1 VSRADEQ
8 DARDRTLAPS
18 ARRDRWSTI
27 ERDLRRSAGSLIAG
41 IDEVGRGPLAGP
53 VVACA
58 VIMPPDE
65 RVIRG
70 VDDSKVLSADERARL
85 AEKIRSRALSIGVG
99 AASVR
104 EIDRINIFHAAVL
117 AMRRA
122 LGRLTLHPD
131 HVIVDGR
138 AIRSLGVPH
147 TAVIDGDACCYSIA
161 CASIIAKV
169 TRDRVMHA
177 LAVRYPVYRWERNVG
192 YSTAA
197 HFAGIAEH
205 GVTPHHRQSFLP
217 VRQLSL
223 SFEAPVVVDEAEF
236 DHTAEIDIARLTSH
250 SAPENLSSPSPSPLT
265 SEP

>member
-1 VSRADEQ
+1 MSRADEPVE
-8 DARDRTLAPS
+8 RPRTLAPS

-27 ERDLRRSAGSLIAG
+27 ERDLRRSVGPLIAG
-41 IDEVGRGPLAGP
+41 VDEVGRGPLAGP

-58 VIMPPDE
+58 IIMPPDE

-85 AEKIRSRALSIGVG
+85 AERIRTRALSIGVG

-104 EIDRINIFHAAVL
+104 EIDKLNIFHASVL

-122 LGRLTLHPD
+122 LARLTLHPD
-131 HVIVDGR
+131 HVIIDGR
-138 AIRSLGVPH
+138 AIRSLGTPH

-177 LAVRYPVYRWERNVG
+177 LATRYPGYRWEKNVG

-205 GVTPHHRQSFLP
+205 GVTRHHRHSFLP
-217 VRQLSL
+217 VRQLTL
-223 SFEAPVVVDEAEF
+223 FDTAVVAGADA
-236 DHTAEIDIARLTSH
+236 TAITGEHDPSCLTSTVVAADLAVPSVDH
-250 SAPENLSSPSPSPLT
+250 APEP
-265 SEP
+265 

>member
-1 VSRADEQ
+1 MSRADEPEG
-8 DARDRTLAPS
+8 RERTLAPS
-18 ARRDRWSTI
+18 PRRDRWSTI
-27 ERDLRRSAGSLIAG
+27 ERDLRRSVGPLIAG

-58 VIMPPDE
+58 IVMPPDE

-70 VDDSKVLSADERARL
+70 VDDSKVLSADDRARL
-85 AEKIRSRALSIGVG
+85 AERIRSRALSIGVG

-104 EIDRINIFHAAVL
+104 EIDKLNIFHASVL

-122 LGRLTLHPD
+122 LSRLTIHPD

-138 AIRSLGVPH
+138 AIRSLGTPH

-177 LAVRYPVYRWERNVG
+177 LAARYPVYRWERNVG

-205 GVTPHHRQSFLP
+205 GVTPHHRHSFLP
-217 VRQLSL
+217 VRQLTL
-223 SFEAPVVVDEAEF
+223 NLDAIAP
-236 DHTAEIDIARLTSH
+236 AEIPV
-250 SAPENLSSPSPSPLT
+250 APPSPL
-265 SEP
+265 

>member
-1 VSRADEQ
+1 MSRADEPEG
-8 DARDRTLAPS
+8 RERTLAPS

-27 ERDLRRSAGSLIAG
+27 ERDLRRSVGPLIAG

-58 VIMPPDE
+58 IIMPPDE

-85 AEKIRSRALSIGVG
+85 AERIRSRALSIGVG

-104 EIDRINIFHAAVL
+104 EIDKMNIFHASVL

-122 LGRLTLHPD
+122 LARLTIRPD
-131 HVIVDGR
+131 HVIIDGR
-138 AIRSLGVPH
+138 AIRSLGTPH

-169 TRDRVMHA
+169 TRDRVMRA
-177 LAVRYPVYRWERNVG
+177 LAARYPVYRWERNVG

-205 GVTPHHRQSFLP
+205 GVTPHHRHSFLP
-217 VRQLSL
+217 VRQLTL
-223 SFEAPVVVDEAEF
+223 PLDGVIAATEAPIAE
-236 DHTAEIDIARLTSH
+236 DSSAR
-250 SAPENLSSPSPSPLT
+250 
-265 SEP
+265 

>member
-1 VSRADEQ
+1 MSRADEPEG
-8 DARDRTLAPS
+8 RERTLAPS
-18 ARRDRWSTI
+18 PRRDRWSTI
-27 ERDLRRSAGSLIAG
+27 ERDLRRSVGPLIAG

-58 VIMPPDE
+58 IIMPPDE

-85 AEKIRSRALSIGVG
+85 AERIRSRALSIGVG

-104 EIDRINIFHAAVL
+104 EIDKLNIFHAAVL

-122 LGRLTLHPD
+122 LSRLTMRPD
-131 HVIVDGR
+131 HVIIDGR
-138 AIRSLGVPH
+138 AIRSLGTPH

-177 LAVRYPVYRWERNVG
+177 LAVRYPGYRWERNVG

-197 HFAGIAEH
+197 HFAGIAER
-205 GVTPHHRQSFLP
+205 GVTPHHRHSFLP
-217 VRQLSL
+217 VRQLTL
-223 SFEAPVVVDEAEF
+223 PLDGVIAANAEATV
-236 DHTAEIDIARLTSH
+236 
-250 SAPENLSSPSPSPLT
+250 APTLPG
-265 SEP
+265 

>member
-1 VSRADEQ
+1 MSRADEP

-18 ARRDRWSTI
+18 PRRDRWSTI
-27 ERDLRRSAGSLIAG
+27 ERDLRRSVGPLIAG

-58 VIMPPDE
+58 IIMPPDE

-70 VDDSKVLSADERARL
+70 VDDSKVLSADARARL
-85 AEKIRSRALSIGVG
+85 SEKIRGRALSIGVG

-104 EIDRINIFHAAVL
+104 EIDRLNIFHAAVL

-122 LGRLTLHPD
+122 LGRLSLQPD
-131 HVIVDGR
+131 HIILDGR
-138 AIRSLGVPH
+138 AIRSLGTPH

-177 LAVRYPVYRWERNVG
+177 LAVRYPGYKWERNVG

-197 HFAGIAEH
+197 HFAGIAER
-205 GVTPHHRQSFLP
+205 GVTKHHRQSFLP
-217 VRQLSL
+217 VRQLAL
-223 SFEAPVVVDEAEF
+223 PFDAPVVDHDASVPDVVHEPSCVTNHVTADE
-236 DHTAEIDIARLTSH
+236 L
-250 SAPENLSSPSPSPLT
+250 APSVPQDG
-265 SEP
+265 